1 MFDVVNSRRDLLTR
15 NLTHHA
21 HPSIQAQHLQLCSGN
36 LQRRDML
43 ASGRRRPVLISSSG
57 TAQKEP
63 AHGGIVKKTSQR
75 KERRAACES
84 WCWSA
89 GPGICLAPEHGSA
102 AGWSSLPLRWGR
114 QARAQGR
121 GGLCGLVWCASC
133 PEAEILRL
141 SRELREEG
149 KKSGR
154 KIGLF
159 AGEGGDCV
167 SVTGLPLVGMRE
179 VVRSILEGLLEYYY
193 FLGVGEYVHDLN
205 ILMACYFFNLI
216 RWRKR
221 NREV

>member
-121 GGLCGLVWCASC
+121 GGLFGLVWCASC

-149 KKSGR
+149 KKTWQEDWSLCWGR
-154 KIGLF
+154 GGLCF
-159 AGEGGDCV
+159 CDRPAPGWNERGRAQH
-167 SVTGLPLVGMRE
+167 SRRPAR
-179 VVRSILEGLLEYYY
+179 ILLFFGSWRIRTRPEYFNGLL
-193 FLGVGEYVHDLN
+193 
-205 ILMACYFFNLI
+205 FFF
-216 RWRKR
+216 
-221 NREV
+221 